1 MSLSNQI
8 YLKLITKN
16 TNKHVACDEV
26 IAAFVYDYAN
36 EERHYFNFSHPDL
49 VPNSNFKDFLTLINH
64 IDREIYVNNKKRYKY
79 FLNDCNL
86 IDVNLFGFIKDNEII
101 TIDESDAYFNLKI
114 RSGDI
119 NQFNLIY
126 PFANHQKDFDQEI
139 LHIESLNKHKKD
151 SYCFKFFNNIIS
163 DTLYEVE
170 KNGLKIDTSVFRE
183 HFKARTYDKFV
194 YTEYNIYNPTG
205 RPSNKFDN
213 VNYVA
218 LNKEDGC
225 RKSFISR
232 YDDGYLLM
240 VDFTGFHP
248 YIVSNLI
255 DYKVP
260 EDETIYE
267 HLAKQYYNLDKVDS
281 DIIAKAKKLTMVN
294 LYGQI
299 KEQYLTIPFFAKT
312 DELKNKYWA
321 SFEKN
326 GYVMTPVY
334 KRKITDKHITDP
346 NKNKLFAYIIQAAE
360 TEYGLDSLGK
370 VIKYVSDKKILPIM
384 YIYDSIVF
392 DVDKSVD
399 KQIIT
404 DVVEII
410 KNKKFKVK
418 TYIGNNY
425 HDLKLQQI

>member
-1 MSLSNQI
+1 M
-8 YLKLITKN
+8 
-16 TNKHVACDEV
+16 
-26 IAAFVYDYAN
+26 
-36 EERHYFNFSHPDL
+36 
-49 VPNSNFKDFLTLINH
+49 
-64 IDREIYVNNKKRYKY
+64 
-79 FLNDCNL
+79 
-86 IDVNLFGFIKDNEII
+86 
-101 TIDESDAYFNLKI
+101 
-114 RSGDI
+114 
-119 NQFNLIY
+119 
-126 PFANHQKDFDQEI
+126 
-139 LHIESLNKHKKD
+139 
-151 SYCFKFFNNIIS
+151 
-163 DTLYEVE
+163 YEVE

-260 EDETIYE
+260 DDETIYE